1 VKDNRFIHNFLS
13 ISMERVERG
22 EKKYI
27 YVSNILGKKKQ
38 RKKKKEKKK
47 KVNRTKC

>member
-1 VKDNRFIHNFLS
+1 
-13 ISMERVERG
+13 MERVERG

-47 KVNRTKC
+47 KLTEQNVNYLAGIDC